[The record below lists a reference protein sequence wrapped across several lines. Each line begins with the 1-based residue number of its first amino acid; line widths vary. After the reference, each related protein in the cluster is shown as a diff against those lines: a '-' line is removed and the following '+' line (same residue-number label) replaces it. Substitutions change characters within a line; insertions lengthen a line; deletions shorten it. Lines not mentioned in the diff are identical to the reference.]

1 MEEMWDKEHQAENKP
16 RQGKAQQ
23 RQFAPAGWRFEKI
36 DAEGYPDRPNQPGEK
51 DKAHGGP
58 PDHGWVGVIQSHPD
72 MAFRELLKSS
82 QSRHLRNGKVP
93 FVYPECFPACKGP
106 ANNQDAAGSKT
117 HGLAETHTQFSIA
130 GGSRHQ

>member
-1 MEEMWDKEHQAENKP
+1 MLNGTQTG
-16 RQGKAQQ
+16 Q
-23 RQFAPAGWRFEKI
+23 
-36 DAEGYPDRPNQPGEK
+36 NQPGEK

-72 MAFRELLKSS
+72 MAFRELLKPG

-93 FVYPECFPACKGP
+93 FVYPECFPACKGA
-106 ANNQDAAGSKT
+106 ANHQDATGSET
-117 HGLAETHTQFSIA
+117 HGFAETHTQFSIA